1 MIQRKQTLF
10 LLAAVGLLIA
20 MLFAPLAKY
29 ADKNVYYTSSWII
42 LSLLITSIAAALVT
56 IFLYRRR
63 MWQVRLCIVHSV
75 LLLGLQSI
83 VIHSVITAV
92 PDAVFSLTA
101 AFPLVAVILVWLAV
115 RYILLDEAKIKA
127 LDRLR

>member
-1 MIQRKQTLF
+1 

-83 VIHSVITAV
+83 VIHSVFTAV
-92 PDAVFSLTA
+92 PGAVFSLTA